1 MNGEIASSKLYTVQ
15 RCFSIRTFS
24 PTSFPGTVCP
34 AKLVDR
40 DCHNGRY
47 AMRPLKMV
55 EGGIEVKQSLNRG
68 NISGGFKV
76 IHFDSDL
83 CAVTRELAVVL

>member
-1 MNGEIASSKLYTVQ
+1 MIAIMEDT
-15 RCFSIRTFS
+15 RC
-24 PTSFPGTVCP
+24 
-34 AKLVDR
+34 DR
-40 DCHNGRY
+40 LRWL
-47 AMRPLKMV
+47 R
-55 EGGIEVKQSLNRG
+55 GIEVKQSLNRG